1 MRKADVSRTTGET
14 DIKVSL
20 DLDGTGK
27 ADIETGAGFLNHML
41 RSFARHGRFDLA
53 VKAAGDIDVDFHH
66 TTEDTG
72 IVLGEAFLRI
82 LADKRGIRRFGS
94 AIIPMDEALS
104 LVAEKLHSIK
114 QENGPGS
121 IGLLTSAKCTNEE
134 NYLMNKF
141 ARAVLGT
148 NNIDHCARL

>member
-27 ADIETGAGFLNHML
+27 ADIETGAGCLNHML

-53 VKAAGDIDVDFHH
+53 LKAAGDIDVDFHH

-72 IVLGEAFLRI
+72 IVLGEAFLKI
-82 LADKRGIRRFGS
+82 LAD
-94 AIIPMDEALS
+94 
-104 LVAEKLHSIK
+104 
-114 QENGPGS
+114 
-121 IGLLTSAKCTNEE
+121 
-134 NYLMNKF
+134 
-141 ARAVLGT
+141 
-148 NNIDHCARL
+148 